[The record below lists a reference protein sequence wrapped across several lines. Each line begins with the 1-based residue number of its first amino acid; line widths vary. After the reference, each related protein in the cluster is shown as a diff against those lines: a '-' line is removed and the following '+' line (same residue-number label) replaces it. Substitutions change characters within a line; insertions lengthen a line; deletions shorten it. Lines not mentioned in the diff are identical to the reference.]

1 MTIQEMNER
10 KAELGYTNERISEL
24 SGVSIS
30 TVQRVLSGS
39 PYRPRYETREA
50 LESVLRVGEEAVSYK
65 AKRRG
70 DYTLKDYYALPED
83 IRAELI
89 DGQIFI
95 MEAPTNIHQYVLS
108 ELVYLLN
115 SHIKSHDGDCM
126 VFPAP
131 CDVQL
136 DCDDRTMVE
145 PDIVVV
151 CDRRKVRRKVVYG
164 APDLI
169 MEITSPSTRSRD
181 MSYKVHKYQSA
192 GVREYWIIEP
202 DRKRV
207 LVYDF
212 AGKDFLSIYGFGTA
226 VPVRIYG
233 GECLID
239 FQVIYD
245 NMRFMY
251 EEAEDEEE

>member
-1 MTIQEMNER
+1 MTVQEMNER
-10 KAELGYTNERISEL
+10 KAKLGYTNERISEM
-24 SGVSIS
+24 SGVSLS

-39 PYRPRYETREA
+39 TYQPRYETRKA
-50 LESVLRVGEEAVSYK
+50 LESVLRAGEEEASYK
-65 AKRRG
+65 AKRQG
-70 DYTLKDYYALPED
+70 GYTLEDYYALPED
-83 IRAELI
+83 VRAELI

-108 ELVYLLN
+108 ELVYLLK
-115 SHIKSHDGDCM
+115 SHIKSHGGDCM

-136 DCDDRTMVE
+136 DCDEKTMIE

-164 APDLI
+164 APDLV
-169 MEITSPSTRSRD
+169 MEITSASTRSRD
-181 MSYKVHKYQSA
+181 MSYKLHKYQNA

-202 DRKRV
+202 DKKRV

-226 VPVRIYG
+226 VPVKIYG

-239 FQVIYD
+239 FQAIYED
-245 NMRFMY
+245 IRFLY
-251 EEAEDEEE
+251 DEGEEE